1 MNKTKK
7 TPTLKVIRSAPK
19 TYKAIWGGVKVA
31 TVHYVPSAKFCYR
44 IKYVNGNVGFG
55 CSMAFVECIIRTVA
69 TRGDLVAPAPAQSE
83 C

>member
-7 TPTLKVIRSAPK
+7 IPTLKLIRSAPK

-31 TVHYVPSAKFCYR
+31 TIHYVPSAKFCYR
-44 IKYVNGNVGFG
+44 IEYVNGRIGYG
-55 CSMAFVECIIRTVA
+55 CSMAFVERIIRAVA
-69 TRGDLVAPAPAQSE
+69 IRGDLVAPGPAQLE